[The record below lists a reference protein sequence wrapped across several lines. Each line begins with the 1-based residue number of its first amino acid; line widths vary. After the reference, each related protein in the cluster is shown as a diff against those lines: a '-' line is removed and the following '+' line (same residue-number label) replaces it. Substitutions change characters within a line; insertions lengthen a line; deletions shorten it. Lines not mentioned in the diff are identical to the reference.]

1 MVAGIAG
8 VHSIGIKWRASAGAF
23 AALWRWPHERQIAP
37 IWCFSVSFDISFS
50 REASEPVTT
59 GP

>member
-37 IWCFSVSFDISFS
+37 IWCFSVSFDISF
-50 REASEPVTT
+50 
-59 GP
+59 